1 MQLCV
6 GNRCLIV
13 QLFYIDAIP
22 SSLKDFF
29 RAPNVTFVGVGVG
42 NDVQKLR
49 TEYDLSCLHWEDIEP
64 LAMRYRNWS
73 FLGLARPGL
82 KVFAREI
89 VGLRMEKP
97 KHVTQ
102 SDWQAREL
110 SEAQIQYACIDAYA
124 SYKLGVKLL
133 G

>member
-1 MQLCV
+1 MGLDCEWRPTFIPNTSNRCATMQLCV

-22 SSLKDFF
+22 SSLKDFV
-29 RAPNVTFVGVGVG
+29 RTPN
-42 NDVQKLR
+42 
-49 TEYDLSCLHWEDIEP
+49 DIEP

-82 KVFAREI
+82 EVFAREI
-89 VGLRMEKP
+89 VGLHMEKP